1 MFKNTVSKITIAIA
15 LIVALAFSLYSYSPK
30 ISHAQTP
37 AASTSMYIKF
47 DGIDGESQDKDHKR
61 WIDVLSMSHSIQQS
75 DTNLG
80 TSRRRGDVALED
92 ITLSKELDKSTPLL
106 ARAAATG
113 LLLPAVQFHSV
124 STKPDGTQ
132 VYLQYEL
139 KNVMITSYS
148 VSSSSGSPLP
158 TESFS
163 LNFEEIKITFRDS
176 FGQIEAS
183 W

>member
-1 MFKNTVSKITIAIA
+1 MFKNTISKITIAIA
-15 LIVALAFSLYSYSPK
+15 LIVALALSLYSYSPK
-30 ISHAQTP
+30 ISQAQTP

-47 DGIDGESQDKDHKR
+47 DGIDGESQDKDHKG

-75 DTNLG
+75 DIDLG
-80 TSRRRGDVALED
+80 TIRRRSHVKEE
-92 ITLSKELDKSTPLL
+92 IMLSKELDKSTSLL

-113 LLLPAVQFHSV
+113 LLLPAVQFHSI

-148 VSSSSGSPLP
+148 VSSNSGSPLP

-176 FGQIEAS
+176 FGQISAS